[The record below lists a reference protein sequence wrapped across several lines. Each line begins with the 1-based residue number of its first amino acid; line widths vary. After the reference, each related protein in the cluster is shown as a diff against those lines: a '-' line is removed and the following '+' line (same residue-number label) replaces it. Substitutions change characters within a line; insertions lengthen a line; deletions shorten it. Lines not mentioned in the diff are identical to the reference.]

1 MTLKTRINED
11 MKTAMKAR
19 DAQTL
24 SAIRLL
30 MSAMK
35 QKEVDE
41 RVELSDAD
49 IVSIIAKMI
58 KQRSESIA
66 QYTAGGRQDLVDA
79 EQAEVIVLTAY
90 LPQALTEQ
98 EIAGMI
104 QAAIAQTGAAGMADM
119 GKVMGVLRPELTG
132 RADMAAVSAQIKA
145 ALT

>member
-1 MTLKTRINED
+1 MNLKTRINED

-79 EQAEVIVLTAY
+79 EQAEVTVLTAY

>member
-79 EQAEVIVLTAY
+79 EQAEVTVLTAY

>member
-1 MTLKTRINED
+1 MNLKTRINED

-24 SAIRLL
+24 SAISLL

-41 RVELSDAD
+41 RVELNDAD

-79 EQAEVIVLTAY
+79 EQAEVTVLTAY

-104 QAAIAQTGAAGMADM
+104 QNAIAQTGAAGMADM

>member
-1 MTLKTRINED
+1 MNLKTRINDD

-79 EQAEVIVLTAY
+79 EQAEVAVLTAY

-104 QAAIAQTGAAGMADM
+104 QTAIAQTGAAGMADM
-119 GKVMGVLRPELTG
+119 GKVMNVLRPELTG
-132 RADMAAVSAQIKA
+132 RADMAAVSAQIKM

>member
-79 EQAEVIVLTAY
+79 EQAEVTVLTAY

-119 GKVMGVLRPELTG
+119 GKVMGILRPELTG

>member
-1 MTLKTRINED
+1 MTLKIRINED

-19 DAQTL
+19 DTQTL

-30 MSAMK
+30 MSAIK

-49 IVSIIAKMI
+49 IVSVIAKMI

-79 EQAEVIVLTAY
+79 EQAEVTVLTAY

-119 GKVMGVLRPELTG
+119 GKVMGILRPELTG

>member
-1 MTLKTRINED
+1 

-79 EQAEVIVLTAY
+79 EQAEVTVLTAY

-119 GKVMGVLRPELTG
+119 GKVMGILRPELTG

>member
-1 MTLKTRINED
+1 
-11 MKTAMKAR
+11 MKAR

-79 EQAEVIVLTAY
+79 EQAEVTVLTAY

-119 GKVMGVLRPELTG
+119 GKVMGILRPELTG

>member
-1 MTLKTRINED
+1 MTLKARINED

-79 EQAEVIVLTAY
+79 EQAEVTVLTAY

-98 EIAGMI
+98 EIASMI
-104 QAAIAQTGAAGMADM
+104 QTAIAQTGAAGMADM

>member
-66 QYTAGGRQDLVDA
+66 QYTAVGRQDWVDA
-79 EQAEVIVLTAY
+79 EQAEVTVLTAY

-119 GKVMGVLRPELTG
+119 GKVMGILRPELTG

>member
-1 MTLKTRINED
+1 MTLKIRINED

-19 DAQTL
+19 DTQTL

-30 MSAMK
+30 MSAIK

-49 IVSIIAKMI
+49 IVSVIAKMI

-66 QYTAGGRQDLVDA
+66 QYTAGGRQDLVNV
-79 EQAEVIVLTAY
+79 EQAEVTVLTAY

-104 QAAIAQTGAAGMADM
+104 QAVIAQTGAAGMADM
-119 GKVMGVLRPELTG
+119 GKVMGILRPELTG

-145 ALT
+145 TLT

>member
-79 EQAEVIVLTAY
+79 EQAEVTVLTAY

-104 QAAIAQTGAAGMADM
+104 QAAIAQTGATGMADM
-119 GKVMGVLRPELTG
+119 GKVMGILRPELTG

>member
-79 EQAEVIVLTAY
+79 ERAEVTVLTAY

-119 GKVMGVLRPELTG
+119 GKVMGILRPELTG